1 MKKQSIDFTAITL
14 FIVSLLIL
22 AIGVLLPSSNTSVA
36 VIGASVIMALVIFDI
51 NAPKITKL
59 SKDNPK
65 VKTIRNLNRLT
76 AFIFSLISLFILL
89 FPTYNLSI
97 LENNR
102 LIIPGVISI
111 FMMVFGNTSPKIPF
125 NRYLGLRLPWT
136 IRDEETWKV
145 AHKLLGYLSFPL
157 AILLFT
163 LAFFFPLERAIG
175 ACIILWIAIPGLYS
189 LWFFY
194 KKFKVTKTS

>member
-1 MKKQSIDFTAITL
+1 MKKQSIDFIAIIL
-14 FIVSLLIL
+14 FVISLLIL

-36 VIGASVIMALVIFDI
+36 VIGALVIMALVIFDI

-76 AFIFSLISLFILL
+76 AFTFSLISLFVLL
-89 FPTYNLSI
+89 YPTYDFSN
-97 LENNR
+97 LENNK
-102 LIIPGVISI
+102 LIISGVISI
-111 FMMVFGNTSPKIPF
+111 FMMVFGNVSPKIPF

-157 AILLFT
+157 AILQFT
-163 LAFFFPLERAIG
+163 LAFFFPLERVIG
-175 ACIILWIAIPGLYS
+175 TCILLWITIPGLYS

-194 KKFKVTKTS
+194 KKFKVTKAS

>member
-1 MKKQSIDFTAITL
+1 MKKQSIDFTAIIL
-14 FIVSLLIL
+14 FVVSLLIL

-36 VIGASVIMALVIFDI
+36 IIGALVIMALVIFDI
-51 NAPKITKL
+51 NAPKIAKL
-59 SKDNPK
+59 SEDNPK
-65 VKTIRNLNRLT
+65 VKTIRSLNRLT
-76 AFIFSLISLFILL
+76 AFIFSLISLFVLL
-89 FPTYNLSI
+89 SPTYDFST
-97 LENNR
+97 LENNK
-102 LIIPGVISI
+102 LIIPGIISI
-111 FMMVFGNTSPKIPF
+111 FMMVFGNVSPKIPF

-145 AHKLLGYLSFPL
+145 AHRLLGYLSFPL

-194 KKFKVTKTS
+194 KKFKVTKPS

>member
-1 MKKQSIDFTAITL
+1 MKKQSIDFTAIIL
-14 FIVSLLIL
+14 FVISLLIL

-36 VIGASVIMALVIFDI
+36 IIGALIIMALVIFDI
-51 NAPKITKL
+51 NAPKIAKL

-76 AFIFSLISLFILL
+76 AFIFSLISLFVLL
-89 FPTYNLSI
+89 SPAYDFST
-97 LENNR
+97 LENNK
-102 LIIPGVISI
+102 LIISGVISI
-111 FMMVFGNTSPKIPF
+111 FMMVFGNVSPKIPF

-136 IRDEETWKV
+136 IRDEETWRV
-145 AHKLLGYLSFPL
+145 AHKILGYLSFPL
-157 AILLFT
+157 AILQFT

-175 ACIILWIAIPGLYS
+175 ACIILWITIPGLYS

-194 KKFKVTKTS
+194 KKFKVTKAS